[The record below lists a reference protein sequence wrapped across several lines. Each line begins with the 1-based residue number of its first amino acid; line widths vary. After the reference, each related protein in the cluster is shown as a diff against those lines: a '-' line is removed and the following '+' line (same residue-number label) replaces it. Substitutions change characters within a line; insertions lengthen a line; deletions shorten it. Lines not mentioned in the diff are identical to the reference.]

1 MKVYLAIVIVVAI
14 LSYVATT
21 IDITTAASSSETAS
35 SKTTTST
42 STSTSTSTITTSST
56 TSSSSST
63 TTNNGKHQSFDS
75 ITYLSESEEST
86 TRINFGSC
94 HKTKFKHDRVWSNI
108 QSNHPSIFLWT
119 GNTFLFLLKF
129 LPPFQ

>member
-35 SKTTTST
+35 SKTTSST
-42 STSTSTSTITTSST
+42 STTTTTTTSST
-56 TSSSSST
+56 TSSSST
-63 TTNNGKHQSFDS
+63 TNNNNGKHQSFDS

-86 TRINFGSC
+86 TRINFGTC

-108 QSNHPSIFLWT
+108 QSNRPSIFLWT